1 MKKLKSFEL
10 VKNVVWNDYMGPI
23 SLSRMTL
30 NFEGEKMGD
39 LGNLVVEI
47 RLWIIMLTSQMA
59 REGKYALFFLP
70 VNDQWRWCLV
80 MLTSQMTREGKC
92 ALVFPSCK
100 WVTVMPRWFLHLE
113 DKVEKGPSRYPEGS
127 STLKTNQRN
136 HLDFIWLISRFNLFI
151 LKKNSS

>member
-30 NFEGEKMGD
+30 TFEGEKMGD
-39 LGNLVVEI
+39 LRNLVVEI
-47 RLWIIMLTSQMA
+47 CLWII
-59 REGKYALFFLP
+59 
-70 VNDQWRWCLV
+70 

-100 WVTVMPRWFLHLE
+100 WVTVMPRWFLRLE

-136 HLDFIWLISRFNLFI
+136 HLDFIWLMSRFNLFI

>member
-30 NFEGEKMGD
+30 TFEGEKMGD
-39 LGNLVVEI
+39 LRNLVVEI
-47 RLWIIMLTSQMA
+47 CLWII
-59 REGKYALFFLP
+59 
-70 VNDQWRWCLV
+70 

-100 WVTVMPRWFLHLE
+100 WVTVMPRWFLRLE
-113 DKVEKGPSRYPEGS
+113 DKVEKGPSRYPDGS
-127 STLKTNQRN
+127 SSLPRWFL
-136 HLDFIWLISRFNLFI
+136 HLED
-151 LKKNSS
+151 KPEESSWFYLVNVEV